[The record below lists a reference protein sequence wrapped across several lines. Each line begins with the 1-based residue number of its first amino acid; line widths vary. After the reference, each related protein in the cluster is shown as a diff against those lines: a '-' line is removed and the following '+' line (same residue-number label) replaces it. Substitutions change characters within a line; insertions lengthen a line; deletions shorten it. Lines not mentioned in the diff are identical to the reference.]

1 VCLSVCLPVVFRSE
15 RVCTSYLQFP
25 DFTSVP
31 LSGEVWILSVI
42 FTATLSFAPKCDCL
56 FLGLL
61 PPVSGLCFASS
72 LFRSGP
78 QVALGSAGIVLL
90 LPVHHRS
97 TATWNLVL
105 FPDPFFHLCVLDLLV
120 GLRSSQHW
128 HSTLRFG
135 LVPSGIALL
144 LACCAPTIL
153 PAVSFLPRLTLLG
166 LLLVVSVASVCAKSK
181 PCHLIL
187 PPPAFVLRSKLHSLV
202 PI

>member
-1 VCLSVCLPVVFRSE
+1 VRLLISRSAATGLRFVLRFLAFQVRSSSRAGFR
-15 RVCTSYLQFP
+15 R
-25 DFTSVP
+25 DF
-31 LSGEVWILSVI
+31 
-42 FTATLSFAPKCDCL
+42 
-56 FLGLL
+56 
-61 PPVSGLCFASS
+61 
-72 LFRSGP
+72 
-78 QVALGSAGIVLL
+78 LL

-105 FPDPFFHLCVLDLLV
+105 FPDPLFHLCVLDLLV